1 MKPSFL
7 LRRKETQAGF
17 TLLEVLVAILICSFG
32 LLGIIGLQA
41 RAVQFSAGSE
51 DTNRAVLLA
60 NDIAS
65 TMLTSN
71 TINLPAAVVTLWQDR
86 LDIANNPSS
95 GLPNGAGS
103 VTVAGTLATVTITW
117 RAPNAASG
125 TPNSQNQ
132 YVTQVMIPQ

>member
-1 MKPSFL
+1 MKPRFL
-7 LRRKETQAGF
+7 LRRKETQTGF

-95 GLPNGAGS
+95 GLPNGSGT

-117 RAPNAASG
+117 RPPNAASG
-125 TPNSQNQ
+125 APNSQNQ